1 MKKARTSPLLIGL
14 VMIVLLGILVICNPF
29 TTLKM

>member
-1 MKKARTSPLLIGL
+1 MKKARTSPLLIGF

-29 TTLKM
+29 ATLKK